1 MWSTAKHWL
10 LRTWWGIGIT
20 YLATVLLIYLF
31 TWTLI
36 EPLSIPD
43 KIPGA
48 IDLLLRRSVFHIL
61 FALMV
66 GCHITLVIESLR
78 RRSMWRQTSAVKTQI
93 PHNTP
98 SEILTSEASDETK
111 PLTNMANGNAHLTN
125 LEARLESYESL
136 EKEIIGVL
144 ASGVEI
150 TLGNLSSH
158 LSLSSTAD
166 SARKIR
172 LAVAN
177 LLEMGRIEGT
187 GGLVP
192 SIRLVA
198 RQNKSEEVVSQYSRK
213 TGE

>member
-1 MWSTAKHWL
+1 MWSTAKYWL
-10 LRTWWGIGIT
+10 HRTWWGIGIT
-20 YLATVLLIYLF
+20 YLVTVLLVYLV

-48 IDLLLRRSVFHIL
+48 IDLFLRRSVLHIL
-61 FALMV
+61 FALML
-66 GCHITLVIESLR
+66 GSHITLVMEFLR
-78 RRSMWRQTSAVKTQI
+78 RRSLWRQVAAVNTQTSQ
-93 PHNTP
+93 NTP
-98 SEILTSEASDETK
+98 LEIPTSEVSDETEL
-111 PLTNMANGNAHLTN
+111 LTNTAKANAFLTD
-125 LEARLESYESL
+125 LKAKLESYESL

-144 ASGVEI
+144 ASGIEI
-150 TLGNLSSH
+150 MPGNLSNH
-158 LSLSSTAD
+158 LSTDSTAD

-192 SIRLVA
+192 SIRLA
-198 RQNKSEEVVSQYSRK
+198 SRQNKPE
-213 TGE
+213 GEASK

>member
-1 MWSTAKHWL
+1 
-10 LRTWWGIGIT
+10 
-20 YLATVLLIYLF
+20 V

-36 EPLSIPD
+36 EPLTIPD

-48 IDLLLRRSVFHIL
+48 IDLLLRRWVLHIL

-66 GCHITLVIESLR
+66 GSHITLFIECLR
-78 RRSMWRQTSAVKTQI
+78 RRSMWLQAGAVNI
-93 PHNTP
+93 ETP
-98 SEILTSEASDETK
+98 QDAPSDILTSEASDDTELLNEASKRNAQLADLKTK
-111 PLTNMANGNAHLTN
+111 
-125 LEARLESYESL
+125 LESYESL

-150 TLGNLSSH
+150 MPSSLPNH
-158 LSLSSTAD
+158 LSTDSTAEA
-166 SARKIR
+166 ARKIR

-192 SIRLVA
+192 SIRLA
-198 RQNKSEEVVSQYSRK
+198 SRQNKSEEEASKYSRK
-213 TGE
+213 SGE